1 MTTPRVTLASRLR
14 SGETIVTA
22 WSSLAV
28 PILGELMAR
37 AGYKAVALDMQHGM
51 HDVASVREGI
61 LSVVAGGGHPMV
73 RPPVDE
79 FATASRALD
88 LGAEAVIMPMV
99 NSVDDALALVAAT
112 KYPPMGARSWGPH
125 RAATLA
131 GLQPPA
137 YFSSANA
144 DTLAFAMIET
154 PAALE
159 ALDDIL
165 ALDGID
171 GVFVGPADLSLT
183 LNNGTAVDPKGEA
196 CLEACADIARRARA
210 AGRLAGLFCIDADHA
225 RAGMAMGYPLLAL
238 GIDVGLVTAGAMEM
252 LKSIGE

>member
-1 MTTPRVTLASRLR
+1 MTNPRVTLASRLR

-37 AGYKAVALDMQHGM
+37 AGYKAVTLDMQHGM

-61 LSVVAGGGHPMV
+61 LSVVAGGGHPVV

-112 KYPPMGARSWGPH
+112 KYPPAGARSWGPH

-131 GLQPPA
+131 GLQAPD
-137 YFSSANA
+137 YFASANT

-183 LNNGTAVDPKGEA
+183 LNDGAAVDPKGEA
-196 CLEACADIARRARA
+196 CMAACADIAGRARA
-210 AGRLAGLFCIDADHA
+210 AGRFAALFCIDADHA
-225 RAGMAMGYPLLAL
+225 RAAMAMGYQFLAL
-238 GIDVGLVTAGAMEM
+238 GIDVALFSAAAANVLQSVE
-252 LKSIGE
+252 E